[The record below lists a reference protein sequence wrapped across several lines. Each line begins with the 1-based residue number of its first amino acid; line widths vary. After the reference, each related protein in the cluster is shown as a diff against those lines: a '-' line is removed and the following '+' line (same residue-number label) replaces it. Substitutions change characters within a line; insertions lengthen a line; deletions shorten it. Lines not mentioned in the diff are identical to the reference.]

1 MNAKEGLL
9 KIAELLKIKFTEDFT
24 NAKCTDGTILQW
36 TGDLKEGAEIMTVG
50 TDGNPMPAADMTYEI
65 EDGSKI
71 TTVGGLV
78 TAIEVAQDA
87 PPEGEGDLA
96 AVKEACSQLFELVK
110 TFEVKFSEMETKLTS
125 YDEKFTAIESTV
137 SNSTK
142 TIDEKFTA
150 IKEVVEAISL
160 EPAAKPIETDTKKF
174 SKVKE
179 ISASERIANAL
190 KVK

>member
-24 NAKCTDGTILQW
+24 NAKCSDGTILQW
-36 TGDLKEGAEIMTVG
+36 TGDLKEGAAIMTVDA
-50 TDGNPMPAADMTYEI
+50 DGNPMPAADMTYEV

-78 TAIEVAQDA
+78 TSIEVAKDT
-87 PPEGEGDLA
+87 PTDEGDLA
-96 AVKEACSQLFELVK
+96 SVKEACSQLFELVK

-160 EPAAKPIETDTKKF
+160 EPAAKPIETETKKF

-190 KVK
+190 KINK